1 MTAILFIISAVL
13 FFKGTLQLLH
23 GIGLIAL
30 GLFQLLLAYFLDFF
44 EFAARCCRKIWRCA
58 LPIPQIVS
66 KPKRE
71 ETIHSN
77 ELLPTIKTRGGT
89 IKVNGARIEIVQQAD
104 GEITI
109 TLDHMDEPR
118 RREIFDYLNREG
130 LLEAIVSGNLKP
142 NAPSH

>member
-1 MTAILFIISAVL
+1 MTAILFILFAVL

-23 GIGLIAL
+23 GLGLIAI
-30 GLFQLLLAYFLDFF
+30 GLFQLLLAFLFNFF
-44 EFAARCCRKIWRCA
+44 EFAARSCQKIWWCA
-58 LPIPQIVS
+58 FPLPQMDS
-66 KPKRE
+66 KRNRE

-77 ELLPTIKTRGGT
+77 ELLPTIKTRGGM

-109 TLDHMDEPR
+109 TLDHRDESR
-118 RREIFDYLNREG
+118 RREIFDYLHREG

-142 NAPSH
+142 NAPNH

>member
-1 MTAILFIISAVL
+1 MTAILFIICAVL
-13 FFKGTLQLLH
+13 FFKGTLQILH

-30 GLFQLLLAYFLDFF
+30 GLFQLLLADFLDLF
-44 EFAARCCRKIWRCA
+44 EFAGRFCRKIWRCA
-58 LPIPQIVS
+58 FSLPQMVS

-89 IKVNGARIEIVQQAD
+89 IKVKGARIEIVQQAD

-109 TLDHMDEPR
+109 TLDHRDEPR
-118 RREIFDYLNREG
+118 RREIFDYLHREG
-130 LLEAIVSGNLKP
+130 LLEAIVSGNLNP